1 MSAKEIKDL
10 VLSTFTEFFA
20 KQPLMHGAA
29 LAYYAILALV
39 PLLYLSVT
47 YIGGLIGQEVII
59 ELITEL
65 LQERVGIE
73 DVSGIISV
81 LDEVDIAGGN
91 FALQMVGI
99 FTLLFS
105 CSVIFNSLK
114 KSINTFYGIEQIKI
128 GRKRKIIKGLLTRL
142 ISMSFIVGFTVLFVV
157 LYFAETIFLSIG
169 NDFFKEVEMVSWF
182 FSSFAQH
189 GIPILTNIIVFSF
202 IFKYLHDG
210 IVEWKMAIRGGVVTS
225 ILLYLGQ
232 LILKYYLTHFFFAA
246 NGGVAGALLI
256 ILVWVYYSSQIIF
269 LGAKFIAVISQ
280 VKGVPISPRD

>member
-1 MSAKEIKDL
+1 MRVKEVKEL
-10 VLSTFTEFFA
+10 VLTTFVEFFA

-29 LAYYAILALV
+29 LAYYALLALV

-65 LQERVGIE
+65 LHERVGIE
-73 DVSGIISV
+73 DVSGVIGF
-81 LDEVDIAGGN
+81 LDQVDIAKGN
-91 FALQMVGI
+91 FALQLVGI

-114 KSINTFYGIEQIKI
+114 KSINTFYGIEKVNL
-128 GRKRKIIKGLLTRL
+128 GRKRKLLRGLLARL
-142 ISMSFIVGFTVLFVV
+142 ISMSFIVGFTVLFVII
-157 LYFAETIFLSIG
+157 YFAETLFLSIG
-169 NDFFKEVEMVSWF
+169 NDFFKEVEMVSWI

-210 IVEWKMAIRGGVVTS
+210 VVQWKMAIRGGILTS
-225 ILLYLGQ
+225 ILLYGGQ

-246 NGGVAGALLI
+246 NGGVAGAMLI

-269 LGAKFIAVISQ
+269 LGAKFIAVISEI
-280 VKGVPISPRD
+280 KGVPIKFRD

>member
-232 LILKYYLTHFFFAA
+232 LILKYYLTHFFFAT